1 MSHQKKNPRSPVIN
15 GNHYL
20 NYASVRHAAS
30 VSGTRHSRRDSLA
43 TKKKTPFWRLTVCI
57 CHAMH
62 AKKKRHPLLRLAH
75 TSFVYP
81 VFRKLTPCSP
91 AQRSVGRSTRDTVPE
106 NRRKLYLTYVHNPN
120 THTTPVL
127 RHFNWP
133 LYEK

>member
-20 NYASVRHAAS
+20 SYASVRHAAS
-30 VSGTRHSRRDSLA
+30 VSGTRHSRRNSLA
-43 TKKKTPFWRLTVCI
+43 TPKKTLLEIDRLYMPCNACEKKEASSTKAGSHIVCL
-57 CHAMH
+57 
-62 AKKKRHPLLRLAH
+62 P
-75 TSFVYP
+75 SFPEVNAVQP
-81 VFRKLTPCSP
+81 R
-91 AQRSVGRSTRDTVPE
+91 AAVGRSVYTRDTVPE